1 VPTFL
6 LPPANIENPMN
17 LLDQA
22 IKNKAKKIKLVI
34 FDVDGVLTDG
44 MLNYGP
50 EGELF
55 KQFNVKDGV
64 GIKLLQQQGIHVSVI
79 TAKDSKPLSQRM
91 SDLSVEYFYPGCND
105 KITAFNELLS
115 VLSLQPEQIA
125 YVGDDVIDLPVMEQV
140 GLAIAVQDA
149 HEFVI
154 RKSDYVTQSLGGQ
167 GVAREVADIILDAQF
182 NLNELYETMAKGKK
196 GKIVQ

>member
-1 VPTFL
+1 ML
-6 LPPANIENPMN
+6 A
-17 LLDQA
+17 
-22 IKNKAKKIKLVI
+22 NKAKKIKLVI

-64 GIKLLQQQGIHVSVI
+64 GIKLLQQQGIKVAVI
-79 TAKDSKPLSQRM
+79 TAKDSKPLAQRM

-105 KITAFNELLS
+105 KIKAFTELLD
-115 VLSLQPEQIA
+115 VFSLDKEQVA
-125 YVGDDVIDLPVMEQV
+125 YVGDDVIDLLVMEQV
-140 GLAIAVQDA
+140 GLAIAVADA
-149 HEFVI
+149 HDFVK
-154 RKSDYVTQSLGGQ
+154 KSADYISSLKGGQ
-167 GVAREVADIILDAQF
+167 GVAREVADLILDAQF
-182 NLNELYETMAKGKK
+182 DLDRLYTSMAKGQK